1 MATTDDGAPNVGS
14 PHDALGFDLAALR
27 EKYRR
32 ERDKRLRSDGE
43 NQYLEVAGQYAR
55 YAEEDPFAPPGFRRA
70 PLTVETEVAVI
81 GGGFSGLL
89 ASARLREAGVRDV
102 RIIEAGADF
111 GGAWYWNRYPG
122 AQCDIDSYCYLPVLE
137 ELGYMPSEKYT
148 YAPEIFEHCQRIGR
162 SFNLYEGALFQ
173 TRVKELR
180 WNAERKLWHVR
191 TNLDD
196 DIEARF
202 IVTATGSTSRPKLPG
217 IPGID
222 TFKGRSFH
230 TCRWDYDY
238 TGGDNKGGLAKLAD
252 KRVAIIGT
260 GSTAI
265 QCVPYVAADARQLH
279 VFQRTPCSVDVRGNA
294 PTDLAWVA
302 GLEPGWQDER
312 RNNFEDIISGKPFE
326 VDLVD
331 DGWTDIY
338 RNLQTMV
345 SFGEKK
351 DGENLDARLLAEI
364 ADFQKM
370 NKIRDRVDQIVRDPR
385 TAEALKPWYRQHCK
399 RPGFNDDYLEVFN
412 RPNVTLVDVSD
423 SRGVE
428 AITETG
434 LVANGIDYPV
444 DCIIFATGFEITTS
458 LRRRIDYDVL
468 GEGGT
473 SIFDHW
479 SAGVRTLHGHSTRGF
494 PNWFAIGISQNGVSA
509 NNTFA
514 FDSQARHLAYII
526 SRTIGRG
533 ASTVQPTE
541 NAEAAWVAEIR
552 SKSSVNRE
560 FLDACTPGFHNN
572 EGRFGETVGAH
583 ALEIYAPGARA
594 FNAILAEWRANGQ
607 LEGLEFG

>member
-1 MATTDDGAPNVGS
+1 MMNDITADTDRHPTS
-14 PHDALGFDLAALR
+14 LGFDPDALR
-27 EKYRR
+27 EKYRH

-43 NQYLEVAGQYAR
+43 SQYLEVAGQYAR
-55 YAEEDPFAPPGFRRA
+55 YVEEDPFAPADFRRQ
-70 PLTVETEVAVI
+70 PLTVQTEVAVI

-89 ASARLREAGVRDV
+89 TAARLREAGVNDIRV
-102 RIIEAGADF
+102 IEAGADF

-122 AQCDIDSYCYLPVLE
+122 AQCDIDSYCYLPLLE

-148 YAPEIFEHCQRIGR
+148 YAPEIFEHCRRIGR
-162 SFNLYEGALFQ
+162 AFDLYEAALFQ
-173 TRVKELR
+173 TRVREIRWCPEL
-180 WNAERKLWHVR
+180 KLWRVH
-191 TNLDD
+191 TNWND
-196 DIEARF
+196 DIRARF

-238 TGGDNKGGLAKLAD
+238 TGGNNRGGLTKLAD

-260 GSTAI
+260 GSTSI
-265 QCVPYVAADARQLH
+265 QCVPYLAADAKELY

-294 PTDLAWVA
+294 PTDLQWAA
-302 GLEPGWQDER
+302 ELKPGWQDER

-326 VDLVD
+326 VDLVN

-345 SFGEKK
+345 SFGEKQG
-351 DGENLDARLLAEI
+351 GESSDRRQLAEI

-370 NKIRDRVDQIVRDPR
+370 NKIRDRVDEIVRDPA

-399 RPGFNDDYLEVFN
+399 RPGFNDNYLDVFN

-423 SRGVE
+423 SQGVE
-428 AITETG
+428 AITEAG
-434 LVANGIDYPV
+434 LVAGGTEYPV

-458 LRRRIDYDVL
+458 VRRRVDYDII
-468 GEGGT
+468 GEGGK

-479 SAGVRTLHGHSTRGF
+479 SNGLRTLHGHSSRGF
-494 PNWFAIGISQNGVSA
+494 PNWFTIGISQNGVSA

-514 FDSQARHLAYII
+514 FDMQARHLAYII
-526 SRTIGRG
+526 SQTIERG
-533 ASTVQPTE
+533 ASTVQPSE
-541 NAEAAWVAEIR
+541 EAEAAWVAEIR
-552 SKSSVNRE
+552 NKSAVNRE
-560 FLDACTPGFHNN
+560 FLEACTPGFHNN
-572 EGRFGETVGAH
+572 EGKFGDTLGAH
-583 ALEIYAPGARA
+583 ALEVYTPGAGA
-594 FNAILAEWRANGQ
+594 FNALLVEWRANGRM
-607 LEGLEFG
+607 EGLEFG